1 MLNATAEVVVRDPT
15 AEASGVRRELGGWP
29 FVLALLA
36 VHFYF
41 VAYSMSVVGVPQS
54 LEGQPDWLVGLV
66 VGSMGISGMV
76 TRPLVGVWV
85 DGGNRRRWQRLG
97 GVLTVVAYA
106 GYALSPDPW
115 VTIAFRLVHGVAMG
129 LFTTAQLAIVS
140 GMLTERRRGLGMG
153 LYQSANAVSQMYGAP
168 LMVALALGWSFPAAF
183 SVGAVF
189 SLLAVGTAVF
199 IPDHEGARLAAV
211 TRARVWITRPA
222 VAPAL
227 VFLTM
232 TTTVGAI
239 QAFLPLF
246 ASERGL
252 GNVGLFYTVWGLAL
266 LVSRAFSGGLS
277 DRVGR
282 SQVILPS
289 LALGSLALFMV
300 TSAHSSTMLLAGAV
314 VYGLSFAAVQV
325 TALALI
331 IDRTPPE
338 LRGGGAATYTM
349 AWDVGAVLGG
359 ILLGVVIDA
368 TSYATGFAICAV
380 MPLAG
385 IALYLA
391 MRRSAAPSRPALAAP
406 SAGDEGA

>member
-1 MLNATAEVVVRDPT
+1 MSQPANPPAP
-15 AEASGVRRELGGWP
+15 GVSRELGGWP

-66 VGSMGISGMV
+66 VGSMGISGMI

-97 GVLTVVAYA
+97 GALTVVAYV
-106 GYALSPDPW
+106 GYALSPNPW
-115 VTIAFRLVHGVAMG
+115 VILGFRLVHGIAMG

-168 LMVALALGWSFPAAF
+168 LMVALAFGWSFPAAF

-189 SLLAVGTAVF
+189 SLLAVATAVF
-199 IPDHEGARLAAV
+199 IPDHEGVRLAAV

-227 VFLTM
+227 VFLSM
-232 TTTVGAI
+232 TTTVGAV

-266 LVSRAFSGGLS
+266 LVARAFSGGLS
-277 DRVGR
+277 DRIGR
-282 SQVILPS
+282 SRVILPS
-289 LALGSLALFMV
+289 LALGAVALIMV
-300 TSAHSSTMLLAGAV
+300 TTPQSQAMLLAAAV

-338 LRGGGAATYTM
+338 SRGGGAATYTM

-359 ILLGVVIDA
+359 IILGLVIDA
-368 TSYATGFAICAV
+368 TSYATGFYICAALPV
-380 MPLAG
+380 AG
-385 IALYLA
+385 TALYLA
-391 MRRSAAPSRPALAAP
+391 MPKSAPATGARPVPMPSPA
-406 SAGDEGA
+406 AGDDAA